1 MGTVF
6 NEQNQLRM
14 SSLHGRWR
22 DSSPLMQNSTCR
34 PRLDGRYARARFA
47 CQCKMPG
54 RMYPLSRRWKQ
65 RLKREDQ
72 WGFRGGA
79 IGWREGPPL
88 DTERD
93 TELARLKRKNARLL
107 EENEMLKE
115 TFFKAGGIP

>member
-6 NEQNQLRM
+6 NEQNQVRM

-22 DSSPLMQNSTCR
+22 
-34 PRLDGRYARARFA
+34 
-47 CQCKMPG
+47 
-54 RMYPLSRRWKQ
+54 
-65 RLKREDQ
+65 E
-72 WGFRGGA
+72 
-79 IGWREGPPL
+79 EPPP

-93 TELARLKRKNARLL
+93 TELARLKQENARLL